1 MGGGGGQKRTEFE
14 RSEGYSPPPAQFIY
28 KGGGGDFK
36 LYPGGIQRPPG
47 HPWDPW
53 RVLTW
58 HHQRDQKNVSMWYQW
73 KYPKYQA

>member
-53 RVLTW
+53 RVLT
-58 HHQRDQKNVSMWYQW
+58 
-73 KYPKYQA
+73 